1 MDDKYEESPETR
13 EKKSQIAEEKP
24 RDSEGHFIHQ
34 NPSPAEALA
43 KEGQHHQNKVIELL
57 QENVHYSK
65 KQDDLL
71 DLHVGNPLKRITTL
85 LEDIKK
91 QKAFSFSIKG
101 SLGLMGVVLVAGT
114 FGILGIGNV
123 LCDKGVQTRR
133 GVLEA
138 LAYKENTSTSIL
150 DFVPI
155 LSNFTS
161 HPQQPRKVLNEANG
175 DILHVITK
183 NGVSLTMFLN
193 QTVTLSGS
201 YDACSQKMTIS
212 DANGVQL
219 SSR

>member
-1 MDDKYEESPETR
+1 MYDKYQESAQTR
-13 EKKSQIAEEKP
+13 EKKSNIAEEKP

-34 NPSPAEALA
+34 NPPAPGTQE
-43 KEGQHHQNKVIELL
+43 HHNNKIIELL

-71 DLHVGNPLKRITTL
+71 NIHVGNPLRRITVL
-85 LEDIKK
+85 LEQIKK

-114 FGILGIGNV
+114 FGVLGVGNV

-138 LAYKENTSTSIL
+138 LVYKENTSTSIF

-155 LSNFTS
+155 LNSFIS
-161 HPQQPRKVLNEANG
+161 HPQQPRKILNEANG
-175 DILHVITK
+175 DILHVVTK
-183 NGVSLTMFLN
+183 NGVNLSMFLN
-193 QTVTLSGS
+193 QTVTLSGN
-201 YDACSQKMTIS
+201 YDSCSETITVN
-212 DANGVQL
+212 DASGVQF
-219 SSR
+219 SPPQSP